1 MTSARTITL
10 VPVVYDHTDATDFKK
25 MIPRTMKEGEKAIF
39 LFNDNFID
47 RNRDTP
53 GANSAAIRL
62 FAASDTIRAV
72 GIPTGWSTESGGFKK
87 CGSDEKKAIFCA
99 FERLNLALHDQPGFD
114 KVYYA
119 ADVNDTDNFGFSLFN
134 PCDDIKKYLKKRLQ
148 TVPDRFGENNPI
160 KSTKIEATENKLD
173 DVAILDM
180 MLHMPMSQKQKR
192 ARLKLEA
199 DDDAFQFI
207 DQE

>member
-1 MTSARTITL
+1 MRHVTITVL
-10 VPVVYDHTDATDFKK
+10 ISQYV
-25 MIPRTMKEGEKAIF
+25 R
-39 LFNDNFID
+39 
-47 RNRDTP
+47 
-53 GANSAAIRL
+53 SASLCFCSLGSTSFTQTSLHPLLRI
-62 FAASDTIRAV
+62 AARRAV

-87 CGSDEKKAIFCA
+87 CETDEKKAIFCA

-199 DDDAFQFI
+199 DDDVFQLI